1 MLLPVVLG
9 AAAAAGTTNFWSQR
23 PEIVRQLSNAA
34 GGSGPGAN
42 WRAEW
47 ERDFVWDSTAQVLY
61 RRVGQGLRRCLE
73 EEAELHNLV
82 KEMACGATPMRA
94 PAIHAALRPLYWPV
108 SLPAI
113 RELFAR
119 GGICRSAAL
128 RAAYKDYSRRHNA
141 AIADPNSPSSKFLV
155 YQICCGQLGNRI
167 QSLVAGF
174 LMALLS
180 GRIFLVSWPV
190 SPGLSNETVSDLF
203 EIPRG
208 LVAWEAEHVFAQL
221 SKHEIEN
228 SQHHLPLHHAQ
239 LSEGWGELL
248 CSNLTET
255 YTSKFLIVESNQYFA
270 PALALNGH
278 YTETVRELFTREAF
292 TLVQTPGS
300 NGGGEHESAEVR
312 ETRSLSEEEKS
323 STATTKMSQKRK
335 KMTKQ
340 KKRGGVG
347 TSMAHRPHHRAPLP
361 LRTLDIFGALSPLIL
376 RPTADLRKQM
386 QSFGRDHLGVGE
398 IATNGFT
405 GSNTNDDS
413 AADNPVTP
421 PYTVGIQLRTK
432 DRHPMS
438 DRQIDAFLS
447 CAKAA
452 AMASSAA
459 SGSERWQRLSGDDTD
474 APLQTSPV
482 IFLATDRPALRQV
495 LKKRHGLDGRDG
507 APLLVWW
514 DAPVA
519 TDVSGMHG
527 ALLDLW
533 LLGFADEMYMSHGST
548 FGYVAHGRVGVPPS
562 IVSKTGS
569 CVTEISAEPCMHV
582 WPFLRLSAQCF
593 NKTTMS
599 PWFSRELCHPFDTE
613 LVEWVDAAN
622 PEMPLSPLL

>member
-1 MLLPVVLG
+1 MMWLLPLLQTVVG
-9 AAAAAGTTNFWSQR
+9 AAGAGGPTARMTSFWSER
-23 PEIVRQLSNAA
+23 SEIVRQLSNATGA
-34 GGSGPGAN
+34 GSEQER
-42 WRAEW
+42 RAEW
-47 ERDFVWDSTAQVLY
+47 ARDFVWDSTAQVLY
-61 RRVGQGLRRCLE
+61 RRMGQGLRRCLE

-82 KEMACGATPMRA
+82 KEMACGATPLRA
-94 PAIHAALRPLYWPV
+94 PAIFAALRPLYWPV
-108 SLPAI
+108 SLPVI
-113 RELFAR
+113 RELFAH

-128 RAAYKDYSRRHNA
+128 RAAYKDYSRRHNM
-141 AIADPNSPSSKFLV
+141 AIADPKSASSTFLV

-167 QSLVAGF
+167 QSLVAAF

-180 GRIFLVSWPV
+180 GRTFLVSWPV

-221 SKHEIEN
+221 TKDEIEKN
-228 SQHHLPLHHAQ
+228 QHHLPLHHAQ

-248 CSNLTET
+248 CNNLTET

-278 YTETVRELFTREAF
+278 YTQTVRELFTREAA
-292 TLVQTPGS
+292 TLTNALDADEHDYDAANKELAGKDQPKASHKRNKMKKGKKAGAARTGHGS
-300 NGGGEHESAEVR
+300 GAS
-312 ETRSLSEEEKS
+312 
-323 STATTKMSQKRK
+323 
-335 KMTKQ
+335 MTQ
-340 KKRGGVG
+340 
-347 TSMAHRPHHRAPLP
+347 PAPLP
-361 LRTLDIFGALSPLIL
+361 LHTLDIFGALSPLIL
-376 RPTADLRKQM
+376 RPVADLRKQM
-386 QSFGRDHLGVGE
+386 RQFGRKYLGVGG
-398 IATNGFT
+398 TT
-405 GSNTNDDS
+405 TKKLSGSTENDDATIRSS
-413 AADNPVTP
+413 ASP

-452 AMASSAA
+452 AMANSAVP
-459 SGSERWQRLSGDDTD
+459 GSEWWLRSSSGDVD
-474 APLQTSPV
+474 APLQRPPV
-482 IFLATDRPALRQV
+482 IFLATDRPALRQE
-495 LKKRHGLDGRDG
+495 LKERHGLDGRDG

-514 DAPVA
+514 DAPVS

-569 CVTEISAEPCMHV
+569 CTREISAEPCMHV
-582 WPFLRLSAQCF
+582 WSFLRLSAQCF
-593 NKTTMS
+593 DKTTMS

-622 PEMPLSPLL
+622 PETPLSPLL